1 VALCKV
7 KRPAGFLVSL
17 YRKEPDLRDGN
28 MENTMALD
36 ILQRI
41 QVGLDEKRQNVT
53 EFLETAS
60 EEEKDVCLCDD
71 TSCIEDHIHVID
83 ESLEKIENHT
93 LGVCEVCHGV
103 VDPALLEM
111 DYTASV
117 CLDHYTDAERRR
129 LESELELSQIVQRAL
144 LPQHMPS
151 ISGVEV
157 AAFSRPAE
165 IIGGD
170 YFDFFKF
177 RDGSHGLVIAD
188 VSGHGVSAG
197 MLMSSLQT
205 SIQTL
210 APYADSPAEILERIN
225 HFYIH
230 NINFTTFVT
239 VFLAR
244 FDPITLTL
252 TYVNAGHNPPAVFR
266 SGSGQVTWLIPT
278 APAVGLAEIFRPRT
292 ESITLSKGD
301 SLLLYTDGVTE
312 VLNTSNEQFGQDRLA
327 ELFLQNTHLTAPNI
341 LQTVL
346 QQTSAFGDT
355 LADDLT
361 MVALKIAS

>member
-1 VALCKV
+1 
-7 KRPAGFLVSL
+7 
-17 YRKEPDLRDGN
+17 
-28 MENTMALD
+28 MA
-36 ILQRI
+36 INIYQRI
-41 QVGLDEKRQNVT
+41 QTSLDKKRQNVI
-53 EFLETAS
+53 EFLETAPDT
-60 EEEKDVCLCDD
+60 EKVICLCNDETCVD
-71 TSCIEDHIHVID
+71 AHLHVIE
-83 ESLEKIENHT
+83 ESLEKIEDNT
-93 LGVCEVCHGV
+93 LGLCTVCHDYIEDGRLV
-103 VDPALLEM
+103 M

-117 CLDHYTDAERRR
+117 CLDHYSTEERRR

-144 LPQHMPS
+144 LPHNPPV

-177 RDGSHGLVIAD
+177 RDGTQGLVIAD

-205 SIQTL
+205 ALRTM
-210 APYADSPAEILERIN
+210 APDTDSPAEILEKIN
-225 HFYIH
+225 RFYIH

-244 FDPITLTL
+244 FDPASLAL
-252 TYVNAGHNPPAVFR
+252 TYVNAGHSPPAVHR
-266 SGSGQVTWLIPT
+266 RGDNEITWLMPT
-278 APAVGLAEIFRPRT
+278 APAIGLAEFFHPRT

-312 VLNTSNEQFGQDRLA
+312 VLNIGNEQFGQNRLA
-327 ELFLQNTHLTAPNI
+327 QLLLQSADLTAPDI
-341 LQTVL
+341 LQSVY
-346 QQTSAFGDT
+346 QRASAFGDNKS
-355 LADDLT
+355 LADDVT
-361 MVALKIAS
+361 MVALKISG